1 MALHSWKRFHPEVED
16 RVIISLHFPTLRKH
30 SDGEST
36 NGNQAAEEMAIRSER
51 GTDGGLTLCLKQL
64 LSVIIHE
71 IGLNILDSSN
81 SRKHMYYMY
90 I

>member
-1 MALHSWKRFHPEVED
+1 MHSGNRFHPEVED
-16 RVIISLHFPTLRKH
+16 RVIITLHFPTLRGH
-30 SDGEST
+30 LDRESS
-36 NGNQAAEEMAIRSER
+36 NGNQAVEDMAIRLQR
-51 GTDGGLTLCLKQL
+51 GKYGGLALSLKQL

-81 SRKHMYYMY
+81 SSKHMYYIY